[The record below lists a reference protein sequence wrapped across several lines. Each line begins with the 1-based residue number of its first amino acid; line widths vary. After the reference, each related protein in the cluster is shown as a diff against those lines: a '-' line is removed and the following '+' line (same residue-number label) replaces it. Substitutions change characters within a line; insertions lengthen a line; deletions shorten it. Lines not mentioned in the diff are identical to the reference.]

1 MNTPSVFLQHGIM
14 FAKPVD
20 NPMAFGFHKQ
30 FNKYNNIKNVI
41 SSDLEAEQFYK
52 MGYED
57 IDLMKTGLATFDVAK
72 LCENANKISYMPTYR
87 YWEERLIY
95 SGDITKTSYFQS
107 IMKVINAFEY
117 NNMLDKLLIVPH
129 NKFSDY
135 IYENMPEYRSIIE
148 ANPSE
153 ALKNSKIFITDYSS
167 AIYDAIYRGAYP
179 IFYWEEKDY
188 LVENYKAI
196 PPVNELNAPGPIAK
210 NIDVL
215 INLVNHA
222 LELDYKLE
230 KNYMD
235 KYLKI
240 NEFTDGNNTKRIV
253 NELKKINIL

>member
-1 MNTPSVFLQHGIM
+1 M

-153 ALKNSKIFITDYSS
+153 ALKTRKFLLQIILLQFMTLFIEVHILYF
-167 AIYDAIYRGAYP
+167 IG
-179 IFYWEEKDY
+179 K
-188 LVENYKAI
+188 
-196 PPVNELNAPGPIAK
+196 
-210 NIDVL
+210 
-215 INLVNHA
+215 
-222 LELDYKLE
+222 
-230 KNYMD
+230 
-235 KYLKI
+235 
-240 NEFTDGNNTKRIV
+240 
-253 NELKKINIL
+253 KKII